1 MKNVITIIYSF
12 ILTGFIY
19 SNDSNSKSGIH
30 NYNAMNIVGE
40 KISLKAFKGKKI
52 LIVNVASNCGYTS
65 QYKDL
70 QKLQEKYED
79 KLQVI
84 AFPCNDF
91 GSQEPGSNSEIAEF
105 CEVNYGVTFPVMNKI
120 NIRKKPIHP
129 IYEWLTNSDMN
140 GWNDSRPRWN
150 FHKYLIDEKGEL
162 IKLFS
167 SSTSP
172 LSKELIQALQL

>member
-1 MKNVITIIYSF
+1 MKNIITIIYFF

-19 SNDSNSKSGIH
+19 SNDINSESGIH
-30 NYNAMNIVGE
+30 NYNAINIVGE